1 MAAAAASRRHRV
13 PPAMLLSK
21 PMLVPMLLLLLG
33 FIALAS
39 AGSVAKRPWKNST
52 SCDPDTHFV
61 CRSDPKICIALSR
74 VRDGSAD
81 CPDASDEACHRGE
94 FRCLSNYF
102 CIPERRVRDGW
113 EDCPD
118 GSDEICQKNEHRCR
132 CGFPR
137 CISVERVGDGVRDCL
152 DGSDEDKEK
161 GKAYKCPSDSSL
173 QDLMA
178 VERRRR
184 SDSERRRRARH
195 SGLMT
200 YTVGL
205 DHQAEAAEVSVAL
218 IEPTG
223 ALATLTRTEVNAEQT
238 TLHTTEIR
246 REYVEGTY
254 SQILSTHSTVL
265 ELAPSLNEVED
276 SAQQEGRRQR
286 PHTTHGV
293 QSFGSLSSGK
303 VFQTAV
309 NELSS
314 AVTTEVQPT
323 RTTQASLLSALPGTK
338 STTVVGLNIKSGQI
352 SELSEEKDSEVPV
365 ITVTGTEG
373 LLVQGTGSDH
383 VTYKVFTGTYV
394 NTEGHDAKTYMF
406 FFGNRQLPVDAT
418 PSLPQEATRSEQFD
432 IRSGNQKGVVLDI
445 SHKIGILLP
454 SQTVSSI
461 SPTEAP
467 RSDYLIFGSGSAHG
481 GESMTGM
488 LIEGSEPITIE
499 GMTRSRMSTASTMH
513 VTLSSMPAQSR
524 REKTSS
530 TTHKKATPTLYR
542 HGKKFEPTATGR
554 RIAPMDG
561 ATIITDKFFL
571 PQHLGLYTTSPVSDT
586 SRTADEFLEEVDH
599 DYDTPP
605 VREEEEDPVVMV
617 RMRHPVNNFNIEA
630 FRPELLTPTPVKDIR
645 PTRTVGSNQDEYTD
659 DAGDIFA
666 TDAFSDQDNEQNKS
680 TKKNRVTLFGFV
692 DFTTTISG
700 TEVVFQPAATG
711 TSFDFGNTRRPH
723 EEDIYNPFN
732 IPTRKPQTT
741 SSSAKRKDSTYGTE
755 TREFVSKLSML
766 TSTFKGGVEMLSTM
780 YTSTIPMLVKSR
792 LPKYDDAEL
801 EGHVHSLAAE
811 PNIGSSE
818 YTEDYLYDSHVYEN
832 LVRSSSFSPEGLVTP
847 NFLSSYLFPASKDQ
861 DVDSPISRTQERSS
875 SVQPSETVMV
885 SMIEGSKTEKYPV
898 TPTRPALS
906 TPTPKRKKT
915 YKTGLVSSITGTDIN
930 GDMTT
935 EWTTLIIGTVIGG
948 RYAHVIQSTSSIFY
962 TQSKTEMMEEV
973 TTPKAPP
980 PAPGLVLPSDIQIE
994 GVSDRAV
1001 TEQELEEGTEAPAPA
1016 TEETPQAESGE
1027 GAHDSLD
1034 VYSITSNFA
1043 VPLIN
1048 QSRVVEDSY
1057 ETALSGQ
1064 EQPSVV
1070 ELSDDL
1076 HVSTLVPS
1084 IEPSYTSPSSTS
1096 DVAVLTDGF
1105 ILPSTQESTKEYDY
1119 DQPPTASASPEEDK
1133 PKIITMGF
1141 ILPGADPASEFE
1153 DDLVHTD
1160 EVRLLT
1166 DGFVLPGQDLPS
1178 QLGNDQTQS
1187 TLQGRIIDTVV
1198 PPQQEAAT
1206 VTSYPI
1212 THYSTFT
1219 YYTTLPGPSDSIVSS
1234 REVTTSQVF
1243 ENSEEYEE
1251 ARKHGFDTIAPEK
1264 SMLPLDPSQPA
1275 TVMTTYTYQSTYTLD
1290 GSTLVSVS
1298 EKTMSDLLAPSEE
1311 NVDSEK
1317 ISPTATQ
1324 VYLETSPGYDAAS
1337 GTGQED
1343 PHAQNPS
1350 ESSETDDT
1358 TSSKATPPLEA
1369 APTTYFTTYTY
1380 LTTLFKDGTSSVTS
1394 SLETVSNIL
1403 YGSSSGS
1410 EDPVHDSL
1418 KKISPTSMVP
1428 VTTYYTTYTYFTTL
1442 LKDGTSTV
1450 TSREEIVSNTV
1461 RGSDAT
1467 MTTQPSDLIEPT
1479 KTDLLSTVYTT
1490 YTYYTTFVRGG
1501 STTIRNRTQVVS
1513 KVKTI
1518 SQPSTTELITAPVVS
1533 TYYTT
1538 YTYFTTVN
1546 RGGTKSVKSRESVKT
1561 NVVTKYPKTAAD
1573 QSTPVPSI
1581 ITTYTTIL
1589 SPVTVYRDGTPRV
1602 SFISKTSAITKTL
1615 THSST
1620 PTSEEAAESI
1630 IEATPTAGMHTMFTT
1645 YTYYTTFYEDG
1656 TPVISSREETV
1667 TNMISKP
1674 TGTPHLEETKRNLE
1688 SSTIVRTYY
1697 TTYTYFTTFET
1708 DESPTVSSREEIV
1721 TNYVTMTPHDIIT
1734 GVSPTSVSPEAQPTE
1749 ASMTEETPP
1758 LLSSLPEG
1766 IDLRELLRNVPVTHY
1781 TTYTYYTTLYTDGS
1795 SVLSSRTEVVSNVV
1809 GPTAATAP
1817 TLPAGLEVDHSDL
1830 QSSVESTESTHISSS
1845 KAAESSSS
1853 EARSDTE
1860 SIVADLAA
1868 QQSATPAPSP
1878 SFTPKL
1884 DSSFQKASSRFQKS
1898 PLKFRLRTPTFRSR
1912 TRLPPPTG
1920 AHITSALGAPLIVV
1934 RNKRNADP
1942 DDLAV
1947 AEARGDQIY
1956 ATPVTYY
1963 TTFTY
1968 FTTYLKPDGRTSV
1981 ASNLQVISSVHY
1993 PTQRIA
1999 PTRTIFHDQIHR
2011 TEPVRAYPSYQGVT
2025 GCIRCRSDIKTAY
2038 VTHTDYITEFFQGRP
2053 VTSTRYVTLTNYVTV
2068 TPGQTV
2074 YEHRPSQVI
2083 AVPGCIHCR
2092 QQPQY
2097 TTHTYYSTVLV
2108 AGRPVTSTR
2117 YDTVT
2122 NYVTVTVT
2130 EEPIHQ
2136 RTRPTVVQ
2144 PVVPH
2149 QPATAVDT
2157 FYTTY
2162 TYFTT
2167 SVIHGK
2173 PTVSTRYET
2182 LTNYV
2187 TRTRD
2192 DGVAGRA
2199 IQPTGAYR
2207 PVIIRPTP
2215 VRDTVY
2221 TTYTYF
2227 TTRLIHGR
2235 PTVETRYETVT
2246 DYVTVT
2252 VTEQARIRPTQVYRP
2267 LYSTVPGYAPHH
2279 TAYTTYTFYT
2289 THYLDGRPVVDTRYE
2304 TVTNVA
2310 TVTLTEYA
2318 TPAVGARVRPAET
2331 GPYRTY
2337 HTTYTYF
2344 TTRYVDGSAIVN
2356 TRKETVTNTVLGALC
2371 RTCPAGY
2378 VEGRSHDGGPHQQTA
2393 AITHTLA
2400 PGPQIQPTPTTYY
2413 TTYTHFTTIL
2423 EGGRPVVQTRY
2434 ETYTDIVSGIVLP
2447 TRALVAPEP
2456 SKQDLQQGHIQSRLD
2471 HVQDRVQEQ
2480 LPVFQKIEPSRRR
2493 RSSLATRVPFAI
2505 TDRGLAQ
2512 AEYELVGGRG
2522 DTLSQVPR
2530 HRAQRGLS
2538 DDVNAPQARPGRKML
2553 SHGRFPR
2560 SPLRDGTTTTFAHLR
2575 HNANSQKGSRL
2586 PPQRFLPKS
2595 SASSVFLSDTQLY
2608 QHPQTRPEQALS
2620 EPAVYLKPSVY
2631 YREARRN
2638 EKDYEGLRRTAR
2650 LEPSFLATPSPLT
2663 FYTTFSHFT
2672 TVLSDGKP
2680 SVSTRLEV
2688 ITNVFTDVVL
2698 PTRTTTEVPARKR
2711 IRDANKAE
2719 TNTVAGEDSVEL
2731 SQNRRPQARKLLSLS
2746 SKDNEFSLPD
2756 QFVVTDEEAAS
2767 ANRHKPGLVA
2777 RSAGNEGSPSDKAK
2791 DHPVGLIQSAEARA
2805 VRNGATTVYATE
2817 VYGTFINGAYAQV
2830 VSTAVRV
2837 FSDQNQQSA
2846 SHLPPRQ
2853 ERSTSPGSPAQ
2864 TRPTGLISSIANTVI
2879 HDSTTTAYTT
2889 NIYGTYIRGMY
2900 AHVAQTTS
2908 TVIKPQASKSASS
2921 ITKNQEYKTGLISSL
2936 VNTEIHDA
2944 TTTVWK
2950 THVYGTFVNGFY
2962 AHVASTAS
2970 EVLKPTKNTF
2980 VQATSTQ
2987 IPTRTSVPSQQTK
3000 TKSYTTGL
3008 LSARTNTVVNGGT
3021 STEVV
3026 TNIYGTFVGDLYAQV
3041 ARTTSRVLT
3050 GAAPST
3056 RASDAATPTTAAK
3069 LTGIISST
3077 VQSVT
3082 HGGVVTYYTT
3092 EIHGTS
3098 VGGLYA
3104 QIAKTS
3110 TRTETIKPTSTK
3122 AASQPFLQKTGLLS
3136 SSVFS
3141 SEIHGGST
3149 TLHVSEVYGTY
3160 IGDAYAQYGRSTRR
3174 IITPTQTSKESE
3186 KTESQKTGL
3195 VSSIVST
3202 EVQNGRTTLHT
3213 TEIHGTYINGFYAH
3227 IARKT
3232 SSVLQPALVKAT
3244 QAPAVIANTE
3254 TLISSEVST
3263 EIRNG
3268 ATTLHTTNVYGTY
3281 INGFYAHVA
3290 RSTSSIIPRTI
3301 APSSTTEAL
3310 KTGLVS
3316 RSVRSDVHDGYVT
3329 EYTTDIYGTF
3339 INGFYAHLARTTTT
3353 KYAQSTTSKSE
3364 SVNLLSSFYS
3374 SLSALIPSSTLTLT
3388 LSEHSRWSL
3397 LSSSPVSSPN
3407 WEATTIIAQEP
3418 SIITLQSPNVHRTTD
3433 SSEDYTITLSPSASV
3448 EAISTLHLPISSS
3461 SKNSVNI
3468 VELDTTTDN
3477 ILEEIGLT
3485 TAIRIDSS
3493 LDDKTIVPTID
3504 EVVLYSSISTEETK
3518 STVAEST
3525 PAIAQIPDSKSIEIH
3540 TFVETSVSTESSHTN
3555 EILEKQS
3562 TEVQETVT
3570 SRIRPIFPTR
3580 RRPNGIKRPN
3590 HRAPGDFRDEEEEP
3604 EDYGR
3609 NEFLDEEDEDYN
3621 EYEEKQLQT
3630 PEPRSSKRHRPT
3642 RAGYTRGPRQPQTA
3656 HQLKHQ
3662 AEDEEYDLY
3671 HDDDYEQVSARSKSQ
3686 ASRNEDSKQ
3695 ASPPSGVNIRPFRRE
3710 RVPFAPPSRVVNKP
3724 SFTLQIRR
3732 PHGRQRTNRRRPLKE
3747 EKPEEEEIEAEEAVH
3762 SSAAT
3767 PQLHL
3772 GRRRG
3777 SARPLG
3783 AKSPPARAPFTRTRP
3798 SAVENTYG
3806 ISPNRAKSEE
3816 EYSDYEEDDDYKAE
3830 RNPRGR
3836 GRLKPPSRG
3845 SPNVRGRGNL
3855 GVRPL
3860 VRPQQH
3866 TDEEDSNEDTHSNAR
3881 NRGRQNPIAKGRRNQ
3896 NRARAPNLKSS
3907 FNTVKDEEESPNLPF
3922 ARLRGNRRRSSYNP
3936 RARRTSLTST
3946 GRPSTKPPI
3955 TVTSVITTVKTLP
3968 IYHGFKTSYATL
3980 TTTALASSVIQA
3992 TLYSTA
3998 VDESGRT
4005 KTILNSRSDANGP
4018 YTTFTEVLIT
4028 TSDLQQFRLLPIKI
4042 GFSTRTDTITETTV
4056 LTQLTTLYSTIT
4068 PEVIPTTPATN
4079 PPGFPVPFYPQ
4090 IPNQDF
4096 SLLTSSYVT
4105 TETIVTSTVLPI
4117 VLRGRTVLSTVT
4129 TTKFSE
4135 STVTKT
4141 ASVPVPHIQTAAPF
4155 IPQPYFAVP
4164 QLTTMLTLYVT
4175 GDQGDVIP
4183 VVTTVTVPFYQ
4194 QPQHFFHTKVARSV
4208 PDKASEFAT
4217 LASTAFIGVAV
4228 DGSRQDEVPGG
4239 DRSEEVALFSS
4250 GIEPSLGRA
4259 SSWSLAQSRSPH
4271 SAASESISDA
4281 DEVTTISMGPI
4292 TEVYEQLATDI
4303 PVLPKPTKGGSA
4315 KKWKA
4320 EKKPTAAPDVSPE
4333 DKYGIGRKFVSRK
4346 LQQFEETE
4354 DEGVRPA
4361 ADFTRIRGRSRVRA
4375 TRVQPLHLST
4385 PEALVDNS
4393 GAHQPGFDNAGA
4405 VQDVPA
4411 EGVARTGVRR
4421 GRVFRRPVHR
4431 NRAILDDSSPN
4442 EFRGP
4447 HGGFIRRRP
4456 PHIVQ
4461 DPVDLNPPQEPS
4473 SAFHFGDDHQ
4483 AYSPGN
4489 LLETPLPA
4497 LSSHHILPSPSLDNF
4512 LSSSFVGGGYSFSAP
4527 EVVATLTDPLA
4538 SPPNHEITADAVA
4551 LSGLETS
4558 ALPQGRVRRIKVL
4571 RPAPHGE
4578 GSLGD
4583 GSKKVRRV
4591 TVTRTFSPAGAPTR
4605 YEDYRPQVDTPFNQD
4620 DGGFNHFGPH
4630 QNVVPVVQQQQRQ
4643 QPQDVLRVPA
4653 EVTQQAGLG
4662 HGVPY
4667 DHFETGVNQQSFPG
4681 FSPNVPYQYSPPVPQ
4696 QFAQAEP
4703 YSPRAPEQHDR
4714 FTQLQPVQN
4723 FVPVAEQPPGPPPAH
4738 DFNNVPL
4745 EVPVPPP
4752 PPPPQPEP
4760 VSPTRNSRR
4769 TVFRRIRPTNSN
4781 HHGERKTSLVRKTRP
4796 VVSTPAVQ
4804 LSSFNI
4810 EPTHVFVSADSIDFN
4825 RVLGSS
4831 QQSLEY
4837 FGPAS
4842 QEYFA
4847 PVSQE
4852 YFAPV
4857 SKEVFAP
4864 VSQQYFAPASDQ
4876 YLSPVSRFPEP
4887 PPSLPP
4893 VSTEPTFDPHSA
4905 APVEQNRENSADLV
4919 EDTTPASHQ
4928 FRRIIR
4934 VKKPGEG
4941 KSGQRRKVVL
4951 NRRPSINSL
4960 QARGPINN
4968 GNNANELVPLSVAAP
4983 PPLSSQ
4989 VLSPGQN
4996 IVSPR
5001 VSLEIGATVPLTY
5014 YTTFTYLTTFLHG
5027 TDTVY
5032 NSREAVLS
5040 SVATET
5046 LDSNIVNVIQNHG
5059 GFTTAPDGV
5068 STVHLGSRTKGAATT
5083 IVNLESRLQI
5093 FNSDIYKEIHP
5104 TPIAQTETT
5113 FKTESPVLE
5122 RIQEPQSPQHNAP
5135 GGEDTSTVQLTDL
5148 FTAPRT
5154 FYTLYTYY
5162 YTLFDGAETK
5172 NSVRSEISSS
5182 VAYDNSPFRPPI
5194 AQTKIRNGLLPLGL
5208 DVTTVHLG
5216 SRNVD
5221 GTTTEVN
5228 LGMRTVIKFDK
5239 IVDADIGQIPENV
5252 APTASYYPSFA
5263 TEAVDNK
5270 IDFISNQE
5278 RSSLLADALQP
5289 SYAIAS
5295 GDIQPTSN
5303 IHATP
5308 VILFPVDESTNAPR
5322 AKVRIVTSRVKS
5334 AGSLKSGVF
5343 QAAPGVRVRIKPVV
5357 KHLEDS
5363 AAYSAPPELS
5373 STRAYEPFSS
5383 FFITSPNPSTEL
5395 TGDEPLL
5402 SSAIFPLTTPEDQE
5416 VHRGKKRLKVT
5427 LRRPIPGD
5435 KLARTNSLN
5444 TRFVRPSR
5452 FEITTK
5458 PRFYVVTR
5466 TNAAGVARPT
5476 KNPFNVKVSKRLKPT
5491 DLIRATPSVIYE
5503 TFTTTTSVP
5512 VIFGLQTS
5520 YKEVVITASTPVT
5533 LTASPT
5539 YGVDDH
5545 DLIEPSQTVMLT
5557 YFTTTTFTVPY
5568 TLGDQTL
5575 YTTVLETN
5583 SRVVTE
5589 TVAASRVVNAL
5600 HASHFPEI
5608 IGDQNA
5614 QLIGRGAAPKHE
5626 SSLNLLA
5633 SHYQQRPGLSTRVS
5647 DGVTLIVASGGDGEA
5662 TTHLFP
5668 HQPTP
5673 YTLQPTL
5680 LLDAVLMKEHFDGHN
5695 VSPQPYSVSYS
5706 TKTLFTTYTYFTT
5719 FFTDDS
5725 SSIASSEQVISN
5737 TVTIPVT
5744 QNLYPTITPYLPEPR
5759 EPSTYLE
5766 TSERVVTSTS
5776 YNTFTFYATLFNGSS
5791 SVVTPFEEV
5800 QSQVFV
5806 ITESFTITRTVQ
5818 PTLSIQ
5824 PQSTPVFSR
5833 PEPQQSYYYPDQDQ
5847 YLSQHYSSQQP
5858 QLYQANDILKSQQLQ
5873 PSTVLSTLYST
5884 QTNFITFFQGTST
5897 IVTSIEE
5904 VLSDVVTIT
5913 IPHGLATPVL
5923 SSPHSPSPTTSVPE
5937 FSTRTYLTTQTQ
5949 YVTFF
5954 RGTETI
5960 LSSIEEI
5967 GTTVVTERAGSRPS
5981 VYSRP
5986 ISTPALHSFAPAA
5999 SSTPSFVLPSHTG
6012 AQADLVPSVRTYY
6025 TTYTYFTT
6033 FYTDSSSIIASR
6045 ENVVTSHVTLFVPRG
6060 SLTSSVRT
6068 TAPTRIPTVATH
6080 TTSST
6085 SASTRP
6091 TTTSTSRYTRP
6102 TSTTPPYDTKLYTTG
6117 TTYTTY
6123 TFYTTLFG
6131 GQDKI
6136 VISSEQVVP
6145 QIVTTRIGSK
6155 PSTTSSRYRLT
6166 PTVLTHMTTYTY
6178 FTTLVSDSETIVS
6191 SSEEVITQ
6199 FVSTTISPSSSTSFV
6214 PEVNII
6220 TSSLYKPV
6228 KEEKV
6233 EPSSKTGTSHS
6244 KRPSLGSG
6252 FKRPST
6258 GFHQKSSVT
6267 LFASSSFI
6275 PSSSPTLTTVT
6286 PAFTILESPSIEEE
6300 STRSSMGVSTTVIDG
6315 STVIFFT
6322 DIAASQEEETDSIGS
6337 DSVSSLFTS
6346 SMLSPVFV
6354 PSSSLFPEILESSF
6368 FSSPSVAAPVT
6379 STTVL
6384 ESSSKY
6390 VGHDNETTTL
6400 PPSITLFMVT
6410 GTDGSL
6416 TRLTEAT
6423 FTSRTQNVVPSKAAG
6438 PAVADIVATEI
6449 PYLEQAPSA
6458 SSPSSGAGG
6467 SQVGTSSPS
6476 KPIKPGSIIDLA
6488 DVLGGNANIGGNIGE
6503 AIKGIVHLLSNG
6515 KKNGTDGTSELQ
6527 PSQVK
6532 EDVPLPPSDGVT
6544 VSNIE
6549 EPVYIPVGA
6558 IASDMPAAERS
6569 QVHSESFDGPALTSI
6584 LHGKPSIMGEGFH
6597 TDVFTGAETVFI
6609 LPTDSH
6615 YDDDAADGEDVP
6627 ERVDKD
6633 TSVHLVGSVKKASL
6647 PSTDATPALDAN
6659 TGVIT
6664 GDKTIFFD
6672 DFDKFTELT
6681 QRAEDS
6687 KGDATISDP
6696 KELSK
6701 VVGVQTIFFPDT
6713 NVLQSS
6719 LASEVQITGATTIF
6733 GEGFTPILPG
6743 TQDSSETL
6751 VSSIQ
6756 PTVVG
6761 GAKSVSGA
6769 TTIFFQLDGE
6779 RVPILPSVSTSLSTV
6794 TQYVTSVESFT
6805 RTLTLT
6811 TTKVYYTRDS
6821 PLTITSV
6828 FTTTIAPRTFVST
6841 IIGSRT
6847 ILGTLPEP
6855 SASVEAQLTTP
6866 LPSEATTTVTTTT
6879 LIFNSITTT
6888 VVRTLVLPTERP
6900 EPTRSS
6906 SIGNL
6911 PTTSV
6916 LVTPEVRGRTPESAD
6931 SKSPPTLRPPQRRLT
6946 TPRTTTAAHGKRP
6959 VIAFR
6964 APSRTPDTASTK
6976 PMPTGPKFKIP
6987 FPKPPTTTT
6996 TTPKPSRPPKSKPG
7010 KVTPID
7016 GYPPV
7021 CLPGCNTANYEVC
7034 RETLDGTWQCT
7045 CKPGYGRQDGNKT
7058 CTEVE
7063 TYVVILR
7070 VVKMGE
7076 SAVSYSTELSNSL
7089 STEFQQ
7095 IADAAKKGMSD
7106 AYKKTDVESQFVTS
7120 NLNSI
7125 SAADDLDTAD
7135 SAPQGILLNFTVSMA
7150 RSEAITSEVIR
7161 EQLTR
7166 SLRQSNYSIGK
7177 SPLFVSPNVHAVA
7190 AVQDYD
7196 ECGDFDANDCDR
7208 FSVCVNLPGTY
7219 TCYCKSGFED
7229 LDPLRPGRVCSGEIK
7244 NCDHCNGRGTCLVN
7258 DDGKRS
7264 CRCNRM
7270 FLGRRC
7276 EINGLVL
7283 AIALP
7288 IALALLVMML
7298 CCLVCLCRRWKRR
7311 AQRAKGPFRLGAVSP
7326 LGGTLDKKAMI
7337 TDTSSESSGE
7347 HALKHSYAFDGF
7359 MVGPGPGKPQS
7370 SGAIDTLGRDQVDMG
7385 TMQSKLLY
7393 VLDGSTGNA
7402 RQPTDSKSDEGRFAS
7417 LPDTNTFNRWKSSQ
7431 TKEESA
7437 GAKKKGSKKSSP
7449 ASSEKKASP
7458 PATGTAQRRPD
7469 APAPP
7474 PPPPPAPITPGTS
7487 RWLDSSK
7494 RAAERQHLVH
7504 QKQQQQQRGHSG
7516 DDAPS
7521 QPSTFSREMDKF
7533 RSSVAGPSDAGPQQ
7547 PQQQQQ
7553 QQGEDAYGTNTFTKK
7568 STISETGRSYDETTI
7583 RPAVKRLRPP
7593 DAPDDDAVPSTSRGG
7608 GGADFGEENS
7618 RFDDSGN
7625 DVAPSASPIQV
7636 VRADASRTRR
7646 TSKSGSSTGDSDVVA
7661 RPF

>member
-2553 SHGRFPR
+2553 SH
-2560 SPLRDGTTTTFAHLR
+2560 
-2575 HNANSQKGSRL
+2575 
-2586 PPQRFLPKS
+2586 
-2595 SASSVFLSDTQLY
+2595 
-2608 QHPQTRPEQALS
+2608 
-2620 EPAVYLKPSVY
+2620 
-2631 YREARRN
+2631 
-2638 EKDYEGLRRTAR
+2638 
-2650 LEPSFLATPSPLT
+2650 
-2663 FYTTFSHFT
+2663 
-2672 TVLSDGKP
+2672 
-2680 SVSTRLEV
+2680 
-2688 ITNVFTDVVL
+2688 
-2698 PTRTTTEVPARKR
+2698 
-2711 IRDANKAE
+2711 
-2719 TNTVAGEDSVEL
+2719 
-2731 SQNRRPQARKLLSLS
+2731 
-2746 SKDNEFSLPD
+2746 
-2756 QFVVTDEEAAS
+2756 
-2767 ANRHKPGLVA
+2767 
-2777 RSAGNEGSPSDKAK
+2777 
-2791 DHPVGLIQSAEARA
+2791 
-2805 VRNGATTVYATE
+2805 
-2817 VYGTFINGAYAQV
+2817 
-2830 VSTAVRV
+2830 
-2837 FSDQNQQSA
+2837 
-2846 SHLPPRQ
+2846 
-2853 ERSTSPGSPAQ
+2853 
-2864 TRPTGLISSIANTVI
+2864 
-2879 HDSTTTAYTT
+2879 
-2889 NIYGTYIRGMY
+2889 
-2900 AHVAQTTS
+2900 
-2908 TVIKPQASKSASS
+2908 
-2921 ITKNQEYKTGLISSL
+2921 
-2936 VNTEIHDA
+2936 
-2944 TTTVWK
+2944 
-2950 THVYGTFVNGFY
+2950 
-2962 AHVASTAS
+2962 
-2970 EVLKPTKNTF
+2970 
-2980 VQATSTQ
+2980 
-2987 IPTRTSVPSQQTK
+2987 
-3000 TKSYTTGL
+3000 
-3008 LSARTNTVVNGGT
+3008 
-3021 STEVV
+3021 
-3026 TNIYGTFVGDLYAQV
+3026 
-3041 ARTTSRVLT
+3041 
-3050 GAAPST
+3050 
-3056 RASDAATPTTAAK
+3056 
-3069 LTGIISST
+3069 
-3077 VQSVT
+3077 
-3082 HGGVVTYYTT
+3082 
-3092 EIHGTS
+3092 
-3098 VGGLYA
+3098 
-3104 QIAKTS
+3104 
-3110 TRTETIKPTSTK
+3110 
-3122 AASQPFLQKTGLLS
+3122 
-3136 SSVFS
+3136 
-3141 SEIHGGST
+3141 
-3149 TLHVSEVYGTY
+3149 
-3160 IGDAYAQYGRSTRR
+3160 
-3174 IITPTQTSKESE
+3174 
-3186 KTESQKTGL
+3186 
-3195 VSSIVST
+3195 
-3202 EVQNGRTTLHT
+3202 
-3213 TEIHGTYINGFYAH
+3213 
-3227 IARKT
+3227 
-3232 SSVLQPALVKAT
+3232 
-3244 QAPAVIANTE
+3244 
-3254 TLISSEVST
+3254 
-3263 EIRNG
+3263 
-3268 ATTLHTTNVYGTY
+3268 
-3281 INGFYAHVA
+3281 
-3290 RSTSSIIPRTI
+3290 
-3301 APSSTTEAL
+3301 
-3310 KTGLVS
+3310 
-3316 RSVRSDVHDGYVT
+3316 
-3329 EYTTDIYGTF
+3329 
-3339 INGFYAHLARTTTT
+3339 
-3353 KYAQSTTSKSE
+3353 
-3364 SVNLLSSFYS
+3364 
-3374 SLSALIPSSTLTLT
+3374 
-3388 LSEHSRWSL
+3388 
-3397 LSSSPVSSPN
+3397 
-3407 WEATTIIAQEP
+3407 
-3418 SIITLQSPNVHRTTD
+3418 
-3433 SSEDYTITLSPSASV
+3433 
-3448 EAISTLHLPISSS
+3448 
-3461 SKNSVNI
+3461 
-3468 VELDTTTDN
+3468 
-3477 ILEEIGLT
+3477 
-3485 TAIRIDSS
+3485 
-3493 LDDKTIVPTID
+3493 
-3504 EVVLYSSISTEETK
+3504 
-3518 STVAEST
+3518 
-3525 PAIAQIPDSKSIEIH
+3525 
-3540 TFVETSVSTESSHTN
+3540 
-3555 EILEKQS
+3555 
-3562 TEVQETVT
+3562 
-3570 SRIRPIFPTR
+3570 
-3580 RRPNGIKRPN
+3580 
-3590 HRAPGDFRDEEEEP
+3590 
-3604 EDYGR
+3604 
-3609 NEFLDEEDEDYN
+3609 
-3621 EYEEKQLQT
+3621 
-3630 PEPRSSKRHRPT
+3630 
-3642 RAGYTRGPRQPQTA
+3642 
-3656 HQLKHQ
+3656 
-3662 AEDEEYDLY
+3662 
-3671 HDDDYEQVSARSKSQ
+3671 
-3686 ASRNEDSKQ
+3686 
-3695 ASPPSGVNIRPFRRE
+3695 
-3710 RVPFAPPSRVVNKP
+3710 
-3724 SFTLQIRR
+3724 
-3732 PHGRQRTNRRRPLKE
+3732 
-3747 EKPEEEEIEAEEAVH
+3747 
-3762 SSAAT
+3762 
-3767 PQLHL
+3767 
-3772 GRRRG
+3772 
-3777 SARPLG
+3777 
-3783 AKSPPARAPFTRTRP
+3783 
-3798 SAVENTYG
+3798 
-3806 ISPNRAKSEE
+3806 
-3816 EYSDYEEDDDYKAE
+3816 
-3830 RNPRGR
+3830 
-3836 GRLKPPSRG
+3836 
-3845 SPNVRGRGNL
+3845 
-3855 GVRPL
+3855 
-3860 VRPQQH
+3860 
-3866 TDEEDSNEDTHSNAR
+3866 
-3881 NRGRQNPIAKGRRNQ
+3881 
-3896 NRARAPNLKSS
+3896 
-3907 FNTVKDEEESPNLPF
+3907 
-3922 ARLRGNRRRSSYNP
+3922 
-3936 RARRTSLTST
+3936 
-3946 GRPSTKPPI
+3946 
-3955 TVTSVITTVKTLP
+3955 
-3968 IYHGFKTSYATL
+3968 
-3980 TTTALASSVIQA
+3980 
-3992 TLYSTA
+3992 
-3998 VDESGRT
+3998 
-4005 KTILNSRSDANGP
+4005 
-4018 YTTFTEVLIT
+4018 
-4028 TSDLQQFRLLPIKI
+4028 
-4042 GFSTRTDTITETTV
+4042 
-4056 LTQLTTLYSTIT
+4056 
-4068 PEVIPTTPATN
+4068 
-4079 PPGFPVPFYPQ
+4079 
-4090 IPNQDF
+4090 
-4096 SLLTSSYVT
+4096 
-4105 TETIVTSTVLPI
+4105 
-4117 VLRGRTVLSTVT
+4117 
-4129 TTKFSE
+4129 
-4135 STVTKT
+4135 
-4141 ASVPVPHIQTAAPF
+4141 
-4155 IPQPYFAVP
+4155 
-4164 QLTTMLTLYVT
+4164 
-4175 GDQGDVIP
+4175 
-4183 VVTTVTVPFYQ
+4183 
-4194 QPQHFFHTKVARSV
+4194 
-4208 PDKASEFAT
+4208 
-4217 LASTAFIGVAV
+4217 AFIGVAV